1 MNLIK
6 FFHIHLSYEETTYN
20 LIIFAA
26 CGGSGS
32 DSPTEPSPSTTSAST
47 NQETTEE
54 TQAQNS
60 TEEQGTIDTPAVITS
75 NLKNIQMA
83 LLLGYPM
90 KKLSV

>member
-1 MNLIK
+1 MKRPLI
-6 FFHIHLSYEETTYN
+6 L

-32 DSPTEPSPSTTSAST
+32 DSPTEPLPSTTSAST
-47 NQETTEE
+47 TQETTEE

-60 TEEQGTIDTPAVITS
+60 TEEQGTISHHSQSRTS
-75 NLKNIQMA
+75 QQTKYLKNIQMA
-83 LLLGYPM
+83 LLLPYLM

>member
-1 MNLIK
+1 MKRPLI
-6 FFHIHLSYEETTYN
+6 L

-54 TQAQNS
+54 
-60 TEEQGTIDTPAVITS
+60 QGTIEPKQSKTRQQTKY
-75 NLKNIQMA
+75 LKNIQMA
-83 LLLGYPM
+83 LLLPYPM